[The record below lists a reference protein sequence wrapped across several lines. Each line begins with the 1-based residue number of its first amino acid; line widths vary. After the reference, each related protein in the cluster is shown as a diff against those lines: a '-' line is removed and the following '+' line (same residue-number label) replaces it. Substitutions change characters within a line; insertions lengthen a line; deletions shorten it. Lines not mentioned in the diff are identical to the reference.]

1 MSQYREPL
9 MITSPSEFIR
19 YFIGRFDGPLHFRFI
34 AQPLMAILLAM
45 RDGWRDARAGR
56 SALAA
61 SPA

>member
-1 MSQYREPL
+1 